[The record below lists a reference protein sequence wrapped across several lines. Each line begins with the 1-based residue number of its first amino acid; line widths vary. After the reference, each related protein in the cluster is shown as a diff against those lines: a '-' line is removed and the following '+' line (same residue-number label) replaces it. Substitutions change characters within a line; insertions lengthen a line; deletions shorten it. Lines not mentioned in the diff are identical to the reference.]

1 MNDQEIERRIHR
13 DPAIFVC
20 KPVIRGTRIPVSLI
34 LNYIEHG
41 HTTAVVMRAME
52 RFFRNMDAQID
63 LARSLVVVTEHR
75 VRVVGPLGRNISRT
89 DPIYADAPV

>member
-13 DPAIFVC
+13 DPAILVG

-41 HTTAVVMRAME
+41 HTVE
-52 RFFRNMDAQID
+52 ELID
-63 LARSLVVVTEHR
+63 DYPDLTEKDIEAALAYAKRQADLLE
-75 VRVVGPLGRNISRT
+75 VG
-89 DPIYADAPV
+89 DD